1 MVMKTMHI
9 SVAVTLLSMSL
20 ISGCN
25 TKSSSNSTVTEQP
38 QMNQEVKFSALSRD
52 AFAQASESE
61 PLTLNGLEIENDVIS
76 ADFYNDLLTTQ

>member
-1 MVMKTMHI
+1 
-9 SVAVTLLSMSL
+9 
-20 ISGCN
+20 
-25 TKSSSNSTVTEQP
+25 
-38 QMNQEVKFSALSRD
+38 MNQEVKFSALSRD